1 MGFETLQRRLLARV
15 KNRVQNGELTER
27 GLARMTGIS
36 QPHIHHIL
44 KGVRGLSVENADR
57 ILLQLNMSVTDLLEG
72 GDPGRQ
78 IPPKKGLARVASGPR
93 SGNTECTRRREDWVT
108 VTKWEAEVLENRTI
122 L

>member
-44 KGVRGLSVENADR
+44 KGIRGLSVENADR
-57 ILLQLNMSVTDLLEG
+57 ILLHLNMSVIDLLEG
-72 GDPGRQ
+72 SEAARQ
-78 IPPKKGLARVASGPR
+78 SPLKKGPARAASGLR
-93 SGNTECTRRREDWVT
+93 ADNAEEARRGDSWVT

>member
-1 MGFETLQRRLLARV
+1 MGFGTLQRRLLARV

-44 KGVRGLSVENADR
+44 KGVRGLSFENADR
-57 ILLQLNMSVTDLLEG
+57 ILLHLNMSVTDLMEG
-72 GDPGRQ
+72 GDPGRLS
-78 IPPKKGLARVASGPR
+78 PPKKGPGHAPSVARGVRLAGTRGRDSWVA
-93 SGNTECTRRREDWVT
+93 
-108 VTKWEAEVLENRTI
+108 VTKWEGELLEKRGI

>member
-1 MGFETLQRRLLARV
+1 MGFGTLQRRLLARV
-15 KNRVQNGELTER
+15 KSRVQNGELTER

-44 KGVRGLSVENADR
+44 KGVRGLSFENADR

-72 GDPGRQ
+72 GDPCRLF
-78 IPPKKGLARVASGPR
+78 PPKKGPAHAPSTARGVKVEGARSRDSWVA
-93 SGNTECTRRREDWVT
+93 
-108 VTKWEAEVLENRTI
+108 VTKWESESFENRTI